1 MKRSILTITVFV
13 LMTGAI
19 FAQIPRTMS
28 YQGVLTDAN
37 GNAVPDGSV
46 TMKFR
51 LYEAATGGTAI
62 WEETQSVSVVKGLF
76 NTILGSITP
85 LNLPFDK
92 PYWLGITVGS
102 GTELAPRIALA
113 ASPYSLNS
121 HSTIVEPQPGQGI
134 TIRDKSGVTT
144 HQISAEGNVTH
155 SGTGTFRGGIV
166 VGDTIVVPP
175 DTTGAG
181 TASLNKGATAA
192 DLPAIGIQAGGTDIG
207 MHGFSLGGGRGV
219 VGQSKSGAGV
229 HGISETGPG
238 VVGNAKNNFG
248 VYGKAENFHGVF
260 GDSEKFDG
268 VRGVSRSAVR
278 AGVSGYNGS
287 GGPGIIAQGN
297 PAVHAN
303 GTVKIDNVPLA
314 PDQNRFLVWDG
325 DNIVK
330 FRTTAFNG
338 VLNNTALSILN
349 AGGVEVFRVN
359 PDGSSFHRG
368 HEEFFS
374 GLTITGAGSGIS
386 FPDGTK
392 QTTASSGSTF
402 DGTLL
407 NKALILKDAAGNEVF
422 RVNPDGTSFHKG
434 VETFEDD
441 VLFKG
446 TGAKGAKLVDANGQ
460 TIAGF
465 GRVDLDTGQRIG
477 VYGKAEKPGD
487 LAGVFDGNVDVDGE
501 IYANSF
507 HLVNDAG
514 DTLTNFNSDG
524 TSFHSGLE
532 TFKGGI
538 LARGKALLG
547 EDFVFVGAKNFM
559 ETSLAL
565 KNAGKAAGPNVLFFA
580 KDSTG
585 EDTAGLFSS
594 VSGERPSVYA
604 EKRAPGSNFS
614 AAAAMNEHLQNL
626 NQITAQTKANLSPDL
641 AQFLSQ
647 QNLPSIWGVTSM
659 TDNEAVLGQNSS
671 TTSTSAAMRGVHVG
685 RGVGVA
691 GQISNS
697 ASTAPAVWGL
707 TNGVGTGVASTVTG
721 NGTGMLVDHNGTTG
735 HHAVFRRNGA
745 NQIRFDLTGKGFFNG
760 GTQTGGADVAE
771 AFEVEGMVQQYE
783 PGDVLVI
790 STEADRKLE
799 KSSAPYSTLVAGVYA
814 TKPGVL
820 LTERSLDDPHDDT
833 VPLGIV
839 GVIPTKVCGENGP
852 IRRGDLLVTSSL
864 SGHAMKGTER
874 ERMLGAVLGKALE
887 NFDGEG
893 KGVIK
898 VLVNVK

>member
-1 MKRSILTITVFV
+1 MKSLILTISVFLLLTATV
-13 LMTGAI
+13 L
-19 FAQIPRTMS
+19 AQIPQTMS

-37 GNAVPDGSV
+37 GNPVPDGNV
-46 TMKFR
+46 ALKFR
-51 LYEAATGGTAI
+51 LYDAANGGTPI
-62 WEETQSVSVVKGLF
+62 WEETQSVSVVKGIF
-76 NTILGSITP
+76 NTILGSVTP

-92 PYWLGITVGS
+92 PYWLGITVGN
-102 GTELAPRIALA
+102 GTELAPRIALT

-134 TIRDKSGVTT
+134 TIRDASGAAT
-144 HQISAEGNVTH
+144 HQISADGNVTH
-155 SGTGTFRGGIV
+155 SGIGIFRRGIV
-166 VGDTIVVPP
+166 VGDTIIVPP
-175 DTTGAG
+175 DTLGAG
-181 TASLNKGATAA
+181 TAVLNKGANAA
-192 DLPAIGIQAGGTDIG
+192 DLPAIGFQGGGTDIG
-207 MHGFSLGGGRGV
+207 VFGFSLGKGRGV
-219 VGQSKSGAGV
+219 VGQSTSGAGV

-287 GGPGIIAQGN
+287 GGPGVIAQGN
-297 PAVHAN
+297 PAIHAN

-338 VLNNTALSILN
+338 VLNNTALRILN

-359 PDGSSFHRG
+359 PDGTSYHG
-368 HEEFFS
+368 
-374 GLTITGAGSGIS
+374 GLETFAGGIQITGAGNGIF

-392 QTTASSGSTF
+392 QITAGGGAF
-402 DGTLL
+402 DGTLV

-422 RVNPDGTSFHKG
+422 RVNPDGASFHKG
-434 VETFEDD
+434 VETFDDD

-446 TGAKGAKLVDANGQ
+446 TGGKGAKLVDANGQ

-465 GRVDLDTGQRIG
+465 GRLDLGTGQRLG

-487 LAGVFDGNVDVDGE
+487 LAGAFDGNVDVDGE
-501 IYANSF
+501 IYASSF
-507 HLVNDAG
+507 HLVNANG
-514 DTLTNFNSDG
+514 DTLMNFNADG
-524 TSFHSGLE
+524 TSYHSGLE
-532 TFKGGI
+532 TFAGGI

-547 EDFVFVGAKNFM
+547 EDFIFVGAKNLN
-559 ETSLAL
+559 ETSQAL
-565 KNAGKAAGPNVLFFA
+565 KNAGRTTGPNVLFFA

-604 EKRAPGSNFS
+604 EKRPPGSNFS
-614 AAAAMNEHLQNL
+614 SAAAMNEHLQNL
-626 NQITAQTKANLSPDL
+626 NQITAPAKINLSPDFS
-641 AQFLSQ
+641 QFLSQ

-659 TDNEAVLGQNSS
+659 ADNEAVLGQNSS
-671 TTSTSAAMRGVHVG
+671 TTSTSAAMRGVHIG
-685 RGVGVA
+685 RGVGVV
-691 GQISNS
+691 GQIANS

-707 TNGVGTGVASTVTG
+707 TNGIGSGVSSTVTG
-721 NGTGMLVDHNGTTG
+721 NGTGLLVDHNGATG
-735 HHAVFRRNGA
+735 HLAVFRRNGA

-760 GTQTGGADVAE
+760 GTQIGGADVAE
-771 AFEVEGMVQQYE
+771 AFEVEGTVQQYE

-790 STEADRKLE
+790 STNADRKLE
-799 KSSAPYSTLVAGVYA
+799 KSAAPYSTLVAGVYA

-820 LTERSLDDPHDDT
+820 LTERSIDDPHDDT
-833 VPLGIV
+833 VPLGVV

-864 SGHAMKGTER
+864 PGHAMKGTER

-887 NFDGEG
+887 NFDTEG
-893 KGVIK
+893 KGMIK